1 MATAKQIG
9 ARRMWIRRWL
19 KSGKINEAEARR
31 MSRELGTAT
40 QSRKTGR
47 KARAAN
53 AQEAGQIPR
62 VPSPQPVLAG
72 ASSMVTLQYDPTR
85 FRVELHAI
93 RGRRP

>member
-31 MSRELGTAT
+31 MTRELGTGT
-40 QSRKTGR
+40 QSRKPRR
-47 KARAAN
+47 KARAAT
-53 AQEAGQIPR
+53 AQEAGMIPR
-62 VPSPQPVLAG
+62 VPSPQPVFAD
-72 ASSMVTLQYDPTR
+72 ASSIVTLQYDPTR

-93 RGRRP
+93 HGRRP